1 MHCILVHLFRGKAV
15 PQVSILISEVWNRK
29 FRNLGFEIPKLW
41 IPKTAQDCCEKVNG
55 TLDWGIPKSLIAS
68 WIPKIEQF
76 QKPLLP
82 NKCLLIGSHSQLCC
96 VICMLIA
103 PVSVKA
109 CEIPLQSQS
118 PTFQCL
124 TEYSFHNGPQKTQ
137 SWLFPSI
144 CKDRFTTVLS
154 ACLFSAPCFAPFKW
168 PHHFKWPCVRDWSI
182 KKRPLQESEG
192 NFPSKVPG
200 EFWGEFLVDFFGPFS
215 LNKKQAKKF
224 PKKKSTAKLK
234 SEFGS
239 FAARIHTA
247 RLWPWYLASN

>member
-15 PQVSILISEVWNRK
+15 PQVSILNSEVWNRK

-41 IPKTAQDCCEKVNG
+41 IPKTAQDCCKKVNG
-55 TLDWGIPKSLIAS
+55 TLDWGIPKILIAS

-82 NKCLLIGSHSQLCC
+82 NKCLLIGSHSHLCC

-118 PTFQCL
+118 PTFQCS
-124 TEYSFHNGPQKTQ
+124 TEYSFHNGSQKTQ

-144 CKDRFTTVLS
+144 CKDRFTAVLS

-168 PHHFKWPCVRDWSI
+168 PHHFKWPCVRDWYYIIS
-182 KKRPLQESEG
+182 SETNQVLSWSRG
-192 NFPSKVPG
+192 AQFFKL
-200 EFWGEFLVDFFGPFS
+200 WGVLDS
-215 LNKKQAKKF
+215 
-224 PKKKSTAKLK
+224 
-234 SEFGS
+234 
-239 FAARIHTA
+239 
-247 RLWPWYLASN
+247 ASNVPLYTVEKKHKDFHQMHHQ